1 MIFLKDILSRITY
14 TVLGESVK
22 KSKFEKKLLKA
33 DTETLCDM
41 LLRKLNENPF
51 SSNTPKNQMIYDT
64 LPDTTKLGL
73 LDMFYEQINGILCE
87 ARKSILT
94 GLGQCD
100 GRLVVY
106 NGNVLFCCCEDLA
119 ELIANNLAFIDE
131 VRIRIPGS
139 IGEAKMF
146 NGSSYS
152 VDYEGSVFDRCPFC
166 GAKVHRKV
174 ACERPDNQ

>member
-1 MIFLKDILSRITY
+1 MKDIFTSITY
-14 TVLGESVK
+14 GVLGELVK

-33 DTETLCDM
+33 DPEKLCDM

-51 SSNTPKNQMIYDT
+51 SSNTLKNQMIYDK
-64 LPDTTKLGL
+64 LPDTLRFRL

-100 GRLVVY
+100 GRLVVN

-119 ELIANNLAFIDE
+119 ELLANNTAFIDE
-131 VRIRIPGS
+131 AQIRIPGS

-146 NGSSYS
+146 NGGTYS
-152 VDYEGSVFDRCPFC
+152 VDFEGSVFNRCPFC
-166 GAKVHRKV
+166 GAKVQRKV
-174 ACERPDNQ
+174 VCENPDTE